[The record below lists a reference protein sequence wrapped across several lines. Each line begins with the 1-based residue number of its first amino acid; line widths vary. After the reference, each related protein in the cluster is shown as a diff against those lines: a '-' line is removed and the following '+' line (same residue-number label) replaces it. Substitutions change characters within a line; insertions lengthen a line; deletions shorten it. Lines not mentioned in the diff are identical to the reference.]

1 MKTEQ
6 LLPCTSL
13 ALGKKGRRRNKR
25 FFSSYGLVPGFTP
38 DLSDMWTAVQAY
50 TGSVASTISK
60 VKYDHGD
67 TLMTLRS
74 GS

>member
-1 MKTEQ
+1 MKTEH
-6 LLPCTSL
+6 LFSRTSL
-13 ALGKKGRRRNKR
+13 ALGKKGRRRNTR

-38 DLSDMWTAVQAY
+38 ALSDMWTAVQVY
-50 TGSVASTISK
+50 TGSVAFTISK